1 MFPSDSVDAQI
12 LASLERQIER
22 ADEEILGGD
31 LLCGTLDKKAALR
44 NIVSLCEKNND
55 EEQLAVFRDKYA
67 AEFPKEFAD
76 PKTLSKFKHL
86 NKEE

>member
-1 MFPSDSVDAQI
+1 MFPNDSIDAQ
-12 LASLERQIER
+12 LLRSLERQIEH

-31 LLCGTLDKKAALR
+31 LMGGMLDKKAVLR